1 MTVQPTSSPHSRKL
15 TNMLTQS
22 EWLCILLD
30 VYLTYLFLPAP
41 AMQQLIKIVVP
52 KVKAEW
58 QYVPYTM
65 GYIV

>member
-1 MTVQPTSSPHSRKL
+1 MSVQPTSSPHSQKL

-52 KVKAEW
+52 KVKAE
-58 QYVPYTM
+58 
-65 GYIV
+65 

>member
-1 MTVQPTSSPHSRKL
+1 MYST
-15 TNMLTQS
+15 
-22 EWLCILLD
+22 ID

-41 AMQQLIKIVVP
+41 AMQQLIKTVVP

-58 QYVPYTM
+58 QYVPYAM